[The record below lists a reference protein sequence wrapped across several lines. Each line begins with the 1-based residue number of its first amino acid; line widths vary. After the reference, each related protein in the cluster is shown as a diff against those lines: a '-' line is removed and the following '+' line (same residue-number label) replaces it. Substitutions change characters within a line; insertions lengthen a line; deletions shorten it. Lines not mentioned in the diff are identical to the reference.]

1 MTPTRVMF
9 GSLVSS
15 LVVGAAR
22 AGVGCMERASSARS
36 EAALMG

>member
-15 LVVGAAR
+15 LVVGAAC